1 MALEKRSLI
10 EASLGSIH
18 KRVPQRPATVPNDI
32 YVSNKTTTA
41 AIIKRVTRLMLK
53 ENQKTVTLHGLGAM
67 ILRTSSMALA
77 AQAALEDQVI
87 LKPITETI
95 TLVDDI
101 IPEDMDQDLFTQK
114 RANSAIHIQIEAKE
128 GLTLL
133 QKKTGKIIHRPS
145 RNRRSRKWH

>member
-1 MALEKRSLI
+1 
-10 EASLGSIH
+10 LGSIH
-18 KRVPQRPATVPNDI
+18 KRVPQRPATVPSDI

-77 AQAALEDQVI
+77 AQTALEDQVI

-101 IPEDMDQDLFTQK
+101 IPEDMV
-114 RANSAIHIQIEAKE
+114 
-128 GLTLL
+128 
-133 QKKTGKIIHRPS
+133 KK
-145 RNRRSRKWH
+145 